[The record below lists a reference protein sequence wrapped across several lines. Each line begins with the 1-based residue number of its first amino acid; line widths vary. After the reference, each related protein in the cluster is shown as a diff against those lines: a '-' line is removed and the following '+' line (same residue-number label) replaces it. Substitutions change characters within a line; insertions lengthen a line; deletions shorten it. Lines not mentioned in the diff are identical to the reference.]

1 LEIPAENG
9 DELSIGREVLA
20 DPAAEEE
27 YQLILSRIEI
37 EQVRDL
43 SRTLTDREREV
54 VYRHYGLEGRPAQTL
69 RQIGE
74 ALGISAERV
83 HQIEARALEK
93 LRDAVLG
100 RQT

>member
-1 LEIPAENG
+1 M
-9 DELSIGREVLA
+9 IGREVLA

-27 YQLILSRIEI
+27 YQRILSRLEL
-37 EQVRDL
+37 EQVHDL

-54 VYRHYGLEGRPAQTL
+54 VYQHYGLKGRPSQTL